1 MCVCV
6 ATRCFFVVDCTSSI
20 FIVAGNRGVSLE
32 VPRTTIPREEKGAS
46 KRLEVS
52 RLPRRR
58 FRLQLKNQR
67 RRFINVQDLR
77 LYVFSSSVAFLSP
90 SRRGRA
96 RASLPAGTSNG
107 TAERFSSLA
116 RTSDTRKG
124 SSSDLPSSRNR
135 KRTRP
140 SYDRRDARC
149 VRRSG
154 GCLRRRCRL
163 PSPGF
168 APARARRRQARCD
181 LPRDDAAPPSARRGR
196 RLARQT
202 TPAPAPGGA
211 RVARIRADRV
221 VTRFAIGRRSSSRD
235 AAHIFSPRTAR

>member
-1 MCVCV
+1 M
-6 ATRCFFVVDCTSSI
+6 
-20 FIVAGNRGVSLE
+20 LH
-32 VPRTTIPREEKGAS
+32 TTIPREEKGAS

-52 RLPRRR
+52 RLRSAGFGCLPQK
-58 FRLQLKNQR
+58 LTDE
-67 RRFINVQDLR
+67 IQDLR
-77 LYVFSSSVAFLSP
+77 LQACQVFFHRSVAFYLLRRRLLP
-90 SRRGRA
+90 NRRGGA
-96 RASLPAGTSNG
+96 RASLSAGTSNG

-116 RTSDTRKG
+116 RTYDTRKG

-135 KRTRP
+135 KHTRP
-140 SYDRRDARC
+140 SYDRRDARR

-154 GCLRRRCRL
+154 GCPRRRCRL

-211 RVARIRADRV
+211 RAARIRADRV

-235 AAHIFSPRTAR
+235 AHIFSPRTAR